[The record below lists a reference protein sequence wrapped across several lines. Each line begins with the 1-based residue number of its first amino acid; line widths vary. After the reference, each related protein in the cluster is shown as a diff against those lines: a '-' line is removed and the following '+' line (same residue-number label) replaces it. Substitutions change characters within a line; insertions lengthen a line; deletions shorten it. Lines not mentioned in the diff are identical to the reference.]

1 MKWEN
6 KNKRKLGPLGTINQL
21 WCVSNIIIGYDEHIQ
36 IHEYPS
42 MLMWCVRLCDFQCF
56 LFLNWLLIWN
66 FCFFSCN
73 RLHILTLCGSVFYF
87 AFGMCLSFYSITR
100 IDFIQAWILFWW
112 RKKNKFMHIP
122 WIMNQWSF
130 ASHRIV
136 YGKKWPSIWFNLHPP
151 THTHRWFFLPGSFFL
166 TTKCHE
172 LRALSYGSVD
182 FFPQP
187 PQAANLSHTYWDHWQ
202 DLNV

>member
-21 WCVSNIIIGYDEHIQ
+21 WCVSNIIIGYDEHSQ

-42 MLMWCVRLCDFQCF
+42 MLMRCVRLCDFHCF

-66 FCFFSCN
+66 FCFFFMQQVTYINPMWEC
-73 RLHILTLCGSVFYF
+73 
-87 AFGMCLSFYSITR
+87 
-100 IDFIQAWILFWW
+100 ILFCVWNVFIFLFYHTHW
-112 RKKNKFMHIP
+112 FYPGMNPVLMKKKNKFMHIP

-151 THTHRWFFLPGSFFL
+151 THTHTDGFFYLDLFFFDYKMSWITCTIL
-166 TTKCHE
+166 WI
-172 LRALSYGSVD
+172 AGFLSTS
-182 FFPQP
+182 
-187 PQAANLSHTYWDHWQ
+187 S
-202 DLNV
+202 